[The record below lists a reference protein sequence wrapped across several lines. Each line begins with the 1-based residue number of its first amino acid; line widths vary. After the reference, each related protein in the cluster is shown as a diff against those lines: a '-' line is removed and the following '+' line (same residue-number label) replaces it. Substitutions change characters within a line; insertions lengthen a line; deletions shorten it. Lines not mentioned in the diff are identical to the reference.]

1 MPRAQPCTQAP
12 TGHCAEPDS
21 PLPTRQGLGTKSA
34 SKAPGLGLHSALP
47 VFSKSASQG
56 HGDSGCG
63 FAVGGVSTCVCAHA
77 GVHCVRVHM
86 CISVFLHMLLCTQY
100 SFHCPLTPLC
110 TRVRA
115 RTHTHAHT
123 QRSRPSGTRC
133 SGPGGEGLLSL
144 GAPRFGFR
152 AYPHVPFAASY
163 PESPPPPPAN
173 IWVPVKLW
181 HQCHASPGLWQPCP
195 GPSKQGDTYL
205 DIKNSQDLEK
215 SKGLRSIKG

>member
-63 FAVGGVSTCVCAHA
+63 FAVGGVSTCVRAHA

-110 TRVRA
+110 TRVRT
-115 RTHTHAHT
+115 RTHTHTPTHK
-123 QRSRPSGTRC
+123 
-133 SGPGGEGLLSL
+133 GPGPVGL
-144 GAPRFGFR
+144 GVQAPGVK
-152 AYPHVPFAASY
+152 ACSALVPPDLVSGLILMCHLLLVIQNHHH
-163 PESPPPPPAN
+163 PPPP
-173 IWVPVKLW
+173 ISGFL
-181 HQCHASPGLWQPCP
+181 
-195 GPSKQGDTYL
+195 
-205 DIKNSQDLEK
+205 
-215 SKGLRSIKG
+215 